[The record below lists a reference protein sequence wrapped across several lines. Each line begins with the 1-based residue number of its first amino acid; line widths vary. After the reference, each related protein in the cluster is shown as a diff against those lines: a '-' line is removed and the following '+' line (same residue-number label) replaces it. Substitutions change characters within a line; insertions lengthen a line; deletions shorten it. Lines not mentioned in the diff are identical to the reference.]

1 MKAIVAV
8 DRNWGIGK
16 DGDLLVHLSRDL
28 KYFKENTIGGTIVI
42 GRKTLES
49 FPGARPLPGRTNIV
63 LTRDPSY
70 EAEGCVICRP
80 DGDETTAERLGEII
94 EELGLDTD
102 RVFVCGGGSVYRQ
115 LLTACDE
122 VLVTK
127 IEDVFEADTFFP
139 DLDAAGKTEDEVC
152 PDASGDIGMW
162 KKTWE
167 SEPVE
172 ENGVTFRFTKYERV

>member
-28 KYFKENTIGGTIVI
+28 KYFKENTIGGAIVI

-49 FPGARPLPGRTNIV
+49 FPGSRPLPGRTNIV
-63 LTRDPSY
+63 LTRDASY
-70 EAEGCVICRP
+70 EADGCVICNSP
-80 DGDETTAERLGEII
+80 SDVPAECRR
-94 EELGLDTD
+94 LGLDPEK
-102 RVFVCGGGSVYRQ
+102 VFVCGGGSVYDQ
-115 LLTACDE
+115 MIGICDE

-127 IEDVFEADTFFP
+127 IDSSFEADTFFP
-139 DLDAAGKTEDEVC
+139 DLDSDPEFSLV
-152 PDASGDIGMW
+152 
-162 KKTWE
+162 WE

-172 ENGVTFRFTKYERV
+172 ENGVKFRFTRYERI